1 MKGKSTMSVQE
12 NKTLVSHYIEA
23 ISGKDKPASVVREYV
38 ADEGLAHHIEIFE
51 AAFPRYDFIAND
63 MLAEGDKVAVHFTVN
78 AVHQGEL
85 MGIPPTGRNISIE
98 GLIIYQIAEGK
109 IVDHKLVADQL
120 SLMQQLGVI
129 PAPQTA

>member
-1 MKGKSTMSVQE
+1 
-12 NKTLVSHYIEA
+12 
-23 ISGKDKPASVVREYV
+23 
-38 ADEGLAHHIEIFE
+38 
-51 AAFPRYDFIAND
+51 
-63 MLAEGDKVAVHFTVN
+63 VAVHFTVN